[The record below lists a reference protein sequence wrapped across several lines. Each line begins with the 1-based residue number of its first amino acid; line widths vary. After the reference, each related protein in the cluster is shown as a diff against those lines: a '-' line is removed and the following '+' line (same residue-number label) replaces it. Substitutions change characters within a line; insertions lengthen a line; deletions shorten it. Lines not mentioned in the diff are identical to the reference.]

1 MDDTDR
7 RLLNAVQRNFPVDPS
22 PFTVIG
28 REVGLS
34 GEDVLKRLKR
44 LKEEG
49 IIRRIGAVLD
59 PRRLGWVSTLCAA
72 RVPDEAVEAFVAVVN
87 GFPGVTHNY
96 ERQAYYNIWF
106 TLSAPSQAGIE
117 AVLDEISEKTGV
129 DEMLQLPAIK
139 IFKVQVSFSL

>member
-1 MDDTDR
+1 VDDVDKK
-7 RLLNAVQRNFPVDPS
+7 LLNTVQRHFPVDPS
-22 PFTVIG
+22 PFKAIG

-34 GEDVLKRLKR
+34 EGEVLKRLNR

-59 PRRLGWVSTLCAA
+59 PRQLGWISTLCAA
-72 RVPDEAVEAFVAVVN
+72 RVPDGAIKGFVAVVN

-96 ERQAYYNIWF
+96 ERRAYYNIWF
-106 TLSAPSQAGIE
+106 TLSASSGEEIG
-117 AVLDEISEKTGV
+117 AVLDEISEKTGINEIV
-129 DEMLQLPAIK
+129 QLPARK